1 MRITLTAALV
11 AIAATP
17 LAAAGDPAGTAAAA
31 DDSPKTAAAAAG
43 PPDVILNNIAVVRME
58 HDRLNRGDWQ
68 GAAALYAEDARN
80 HGRPVGRA
88 GIEKVLED
96 IYRTFPDWRME
107 IVDLVA
113 AGDTVAVRCKVSGT
127 HEGVGRLPVNG
138 GMLVGA
144 APTHRHFEVQH
155 IHWYTVRN
163 GRIVEHYANRDDL
176 DMMRQLGLLPTLEA
190 APPAPPK

>member
-1 MRITLTAALV
+1 MRITLTAVLV

-17 LAAAGDPAGTAAAA
+17 LAAAGDP
-31 DDSPKTAAAAAG
+31 SKTAAAAGDSPNTAAAPAS

-127 HEGVGRLPVNG
+127 HEGVGRIPVNG

-176 DMMRQLGLLPTLEA
+176 DMMRQLGLLPPLEA